1 MKANSLNLTT
11 QNIPT
16 LIKQLA
22 IPASVGMFFNTMYNV
37 VDTFYAGLISTQ
49 AISALTL
56 SFMIFFLIIGF
67 GYGFSSAITA
77 LLGNALGKRKY
88 KLASIY
94 AHKGLI
100 FVPIIGLGLS
110 IIGYFFA
117 PNLFILLGAK
127 EEYLQLSLDYIN
139 PILFGAVFFMFN
151 FSLNSIL
158 VATGDTKTYRNSL
171 IFGFFAN
178 LIFNP
183 LFMYGFL
190 FIPAMGIK
198 GIAFATVLIQVIN
211 MFYLFYKVLQTKLI
225 HFEKLKYFIPN
236 IRIYKQFLLQ
246 GIPSSLNMLTMAI
259 GSLILTY
266 FVSHYGVFAV
276 AGYGIGY
283 RVEQLMLLPALG
295 LSTAVLALVSNNFG
309 AKKYERV
316 IETMKV
322 SLKYGFIIS
331 TVGIVTLTLLGRF
344 IISFFDSNP
353 IVVNFGVE
361 YLLIEIWIFYAYVIL
376 FVCISTL
383 QAIKQPKM
391 LLYIGLYRQIFAKLI
406 ISYLIVKYFE
416 LDFIYLWFGI
426 LFMIYSAAIF
436 AYFYTNNLLKKLINT
451 SL

>member
-1 MKANSLNLTT
+1 MRKNSQTLTT
-11 QNIPT
+11 QSIPA

-22 IPASVGMFFNTMYNV
+22 IPASIGMFFNTMYNV

-77 LLGNALGKRKY
+77 LLGNALGKKRY

-100 FVPIIGLGLS
+100 FVPLIGLTLS

-117 PNLFILLGAK
+117 PSLFMFLGAK
-127 EEYLQLSLDYIN
+127 DEYLQISLDYIN
-139 PILFGAVFFMFN
+139 PILFGAIFFMFN

-158 VATGDTKTYRNSL
+158 IATGDTKTYRNSL

-178 LIFNP
+178 LALNP

-190 FIPAMGIK
+190 FVPAMGIK
-198 GIAFATVLIQVIN
+198 GIAFATVLIQIIN

-225 HFEKLKYFIPN
+225 HFDKLEYFIPN
-236 IRIYKQFLLQ
+236 LRIYKLFFTH

-266 FVSHYGVFAV
+266 FVSHYGIQAV

-309 AKKYERV
+309 AKKYDRV
-316 IETMKV
+316 IETLKV
-322 SLKYGFIIS
+322 SLKYGFIIA
-331 TVGIVTLTLLGRF
+331 TVGIIFLTILGRL
-344 IISFFDSNP
+344 IISLFDSNP
-353 IVVNFGVE
+353 IVVDFGVS
-361 YLLIEIWIFYAYVIL
+361 YLLIEIWIFYAYIIL

-436 AYFYTNNLLKKLINT
+436 AYFYTNSLLKKLINK

>member
-1 MKANSLNLTT
+1 MKNKSKNLTT
-11 QNIPT
+11 QDIPS

-77 LLGNALGKRKY
+77 LLGNALGKKKY

-100 FVPIIGLGLS
+100 FVPLIGFILT
-110 IIGYFFA
+110 ITGYFFA
-117 PNLFILLGAK
+117 PSLFILLGAK

-139 PILFGAVFFMFN
+139 PILFGAIFFMFN

-158 VATGDTKTYRNSL
+158 IATGDTKTYRNSL

-178 LIFNP
+178 LVLNP

-190 FIPAMGIK
+190 FIPAMGLS
-198 GIAFATVLIQVIN
+198 GIAIATVLIQIIN
-211 MFYLFYKVLQTKLI
+211 MSYLIYKVLQTKLI
-225 HFEKLKYFIPN
+225 HFEKLEYFIPN
-236 IRIYKQFLLQ
+236 LRVYKQFLIQ
-246 GIPSSLNMLTMAI
+246 GIPASLNMLTMAI

-266 FVSHYGVFAV
+266 FVSHYGVNAV
-276 AGYGIGY
+276 AGYGIGF

-295 LSTAVLALVSNNFG
+295 LSTAVLALVSNNYG
-309 AKKYERV
+309 AKRYDRV

-331 TVGIVTLTLLGRF
+331 TFGIIILTLLGRF
-344 IISFFDSNP
+344 IISLFDSNP
-353 IVVNFGVE
+353 IVVNFGIE
-361 YLLIEIWIFYAYVIL
+361 YLLIEIWIFYAYIIL
-376 FVCISTL
+376 FVCVSTL
-383 QAIKQPKM
+383 QAIKKPKM
-391 LLYIGLYRQIFAKLI
+391 IMYIGLYRQIFAKFI

-416 LDFIYLWFGI
+416 LDYMYLWFGI
-426 LFMIYSAAIF
+426 LLMIYSAAIF
-436 AYFYTNNLLKKLINT
+436 AYFYTNNLLKKLCNK

>member
-1 MKANSLNLTT
+1 MKTNSLNLTT
-11 QNIPT
+11 QNIPS

-22 IPASVGMFFNTMYNV
+22 IPASMGMFFNTMYNV

-77 LLGNALGKRKY
+77 LLGNAIGKKRY

-100 FVPIIGLGLS
+100 FVPLIGLGLS
-110 IIGYFFA
+110 IIGYFYA

-178 LIFNP
+178 LILNP
-183 LFMYGFL
+183 IFMYGFL

-198 GIAFATVLIQVIN
+198 GIAFATVLIQIIN

-225 HFEKLKYFIPN
+225 HFEKLEYFVPN
-236 IRIYKQFLLQ
+236 IRIYKQFLAQ

-266 FVSHYGVFAV
+266 FVSHYGVNAI

-295 LSTAVLALVSNNFG
+295 LSTAVLALVSNNYG
-309 AKKYERV
+309 AKKYDRV

-331 TVGIVTLTLLGRF
+331 TVGIIILTLLGRI
-344 IISFFDSNP
+344 IISLFDSNP
-353 IVVNFGVE
+353 IVVDFGVS
-361 YLLIEIWIFYAYVIL
+361 YLLIEIWIFYAYIIL
-376 FVCISTL
+376 FVCVSTL

-391 LLYIGLYRQIFAKLI
+391 ILYIGLYRQIFAKLI

-436 AYFYTNNLLKKLINT
+436 AYFYTNSLLKKLINK

>member
-1 MKANSLNLTT
+1 MT
-11 QNIPT
+11 
-16 LIKQLA
+16 

-49 AISALTL
+49 AIAALSL

-77 LLGNALGKRKY
+77 LLGNALGRKKY

-100 FVPIIGLGLS
+100 FVPLIGLVLS
-110 IIGYFFA
+110 IIGYFTA
-117 PNLFILLGAK
+117 PWLFTLLGAK
-127 EEYLQLSLDYIN
+127 EEYLQISIDYIN

-151 FSLNSIL
+151 FSLNSVL

-178 LIFNP
+178 LALNP

-190 FIPAMGIK
+190 FIPAFGIK
-198 GIAFATVLIQVIN
+198 GIAIATVLIQVIN
-211 MFYLFYKVLQTKLI
+211 MFYMLYKVLQTKLI
-225 HFEKLKYFIPN
+225 HFEKLEYFIPN
-236 IRIYKQFLLQ
+236 IRVYKQFLAQ

-266 FVSHYGVFAV
+266 FVSHYGMFAV
-276 AGYGIGY
+276 AGFGIGY

-309 AKKYERV
+309 AKRYDRV
-316 IETMKV
+316 IEIFTTA
-322 SLKYGFIIS
+322 LKYGFIIS
-331 TVGIVTLTLLGRF
+331 TIGIITLTILGEF
-344 IISFFDSNP
+344 IISLFDDNP
-353 IVVNFGVE
+353 VVVNFGVDF
-361 YLLIEIWIFYAYVIL
+361 LLVEIWIFYAYVVL
-376 FVCISTL
+376 FICVSTL
-383 QAIKQPKM
+383 QAIKQPQM
-391 LLYIGLYRQIFAKLI
+391 ILYIGLYRQIFAKLI
-406 ISYLIVKYFE
+406 IAYLIVKYFE
-416 LDFIYLWFGI
+416 LDFIYLWFGV

-436 AYFYTNNLLKKLINT
+436 AFFYTNRLLKNLISKN
-451 SL
+451 

>member
-100 FVPIIGLGLS
+100 FVPIIGLALS

-127 EEYLQLSLDYIN
+127 KEYLQLSLDYIN

-198 GIAFATVLIQVIN
+198 GIAFATVLIQIIN

-309 AKKYERV
+309 AKKYDRV

-416 LDFIYLWFGI
+416 LDFINLWFGI

-436 AYFYTNNLLKKLINT
+436 AYFYTNNLLKKLINK